1 MADANHYRA
10 ADFNSLRWSAADV
23 TPNDGADLPRIPAV
37 IFCRVS
43 GDIRVTASGGGTV
56 TLAGVAGFA
65 LPVMVD
71 RVHATSTT
79 ATGIVALYGAS

>member
-1 MADANHYRA
+1 MADANFYRA

-23 TPNDGADLPRIPAV
+23 TPNDSTDLPKLAAV

-56 TLAGVAGFA
+56 TLAGIAGFA
-65 LPVMVD
+65 LPVLVD
-71 RVHATSTT
+71 RVFATGTT
-79 ATGIVALYGAS
+79 ATGIVAVYQ